1 MSSFLRANGIVMRKE
16 KHEQTTTTRA
26 VLLDKKKLDW
36 HQRRFSKVGGRE
48 EEPKDWIG
56 GT

>member
-1 MSSFLRANGIVMRKE
+1 MSSFLRANGIVMPEE
-16 KHEQTTTTRA
+16 KHYEQTTTTRA

-36 HQRRFSKVGGRE
+36 HQRRLSKVGGR
-48 EEPKDWIG
+48 IG

>member
-1 MSSFLRANGIVMRKE
+1 MSSFLRANGIVMPEE

-26 VLLDKKKLDW
+26 VLLDKKKTRLAPTSLVKSW
-36 HQRRFSKVGGRE
+36 GR
-48 EEPKDWIG
+48 IG